1 MKWKDIDR
9 HWPELK
15 QKVAERFNG
24 LPPDELEKTQG
35 GRRQLLQLIE
45 ATYGKADPK
54 AEQDLDDIMRGEGN
68 G

>member
-1 MKWKDIDR
+1 MKWNEID
-9 HWPELK
+9 HDWPALK
-15 QKVAERFNG
+15 RKVSERFDG
-24 LPPDELEKTQG
+24 LSPEELEKTQG

-54 AEQDLDDIMRGEGN
+54 AEQDLDEIIKGDDN